1 MSDIETI
8 RSQIAN
14 SVLNQSTKS
23 ETATERLERITK
35 QLENLPSVA
44 SKSTLQDLIDGKYK
58 ITLREYTNLNSYR
71 NVMNSLYGNKSAN
84 SFTNTINKILGKDE
98 DDDTL
103 ANAKTFVEKMKE
115 NGYSNSSA
123 VKLYTALKSYSLIS
137 AIQNNSSNKNN
148 SYVSA
153 KV

>member
-1 MSDIETI
+1 MSDVETI
-8 RSQIAN
+8 RSYIAD
-14 SVLNQSTKS
+14 SILNQSTKN
-23 ETATERLERITK
+23 EIATERLERITK

-44 SKSTLQDLIDGKYK
+44 DKNTLQDLIDGKYK
-58 ITLREYTNLNSYR
+58 VTLREYTNLNSYR
-71 NVMNSLYGNKSAN
+71 TVMNSLYGNKSAN

-115 NGYSNSSA
+115 NGFSNSSA
-123 VKLYTALKSYSLIS
+123 IKLYTALKSYSLIS
-137 AIQNNSSNKNN
+137 AMQNNNSSKTN